1 MDKDFF
7 TQTTT
12 DLYRLTL
19 LFPKKEPLRYK
30 MREVADEV
38 LANSLRLTVKQEL
51 LRNNPEG
58 ESISNSEIIKNL
70 LENLEIFTGF
80 FEVVK
85 AQNWVKA
92 DEVLAMQG
100 KYDKLKEEILIF
112 SQQEEATLANKKL
125 PLNFDQPAITERA
138 EAGVFT
144 SIQEKINS
152 RQQRILEIL
161 KDKEKTQVWEVKKVF
176 PDVTKRTLR
185 RDFEYLLKQELI
197 ERMGEKNN
205 TFYQIRSKVKE
216 I

>member
-30 MREVADEV
+30 MREVADEI
-38 LANSLRLTVKQEL
+38 LANL
-51 LRNNPEG
+51 LRITNRYEYTNTKN
-58 ESISNSEIIKNL
+58 SSNETEIKNL
-70 LENLEIFTGF
+70 LESLEIFTGF

-92 DEVLAMQG
+92 DEVLATQG